1 MNLTQLKLFNELARE
16 LSFVKVAKL
25 NHISQPAV
33 SVHIKKLEHALGQQ
47 LLSRTSQSTELT
59 PEGLLILED
68 VKEILRLCENI
79 KVRADFSQGMLEGHV
94 RVAAIHSVGMYEL
107 GDFLPAF
114 MKIYPKVIVHLE
126 YRHSD
131 EIYEEILKERIDVG
145 IVAYP
150 HSRPGIDSIPYTE
163 DELVLIAGNKHWISH
178 KKTVSLQQINDE
190 AFIAFGERIPTRIAI
205 DKLLDDRKI
214 TVDIRMTHNN
224 IYTLKKAV
232 EAELG
237 IAIVPA
243 ATVNEEV
250 ERGILKRINI
260 KGAETSRPISI
271 LRQNNRKSSAP
282 VNLFVEKL
290 LTFNQH
296 RKPSVTALKN

>member
-47 LLSRTSQSTELT
+47 LFSRTSQTTELT
-59 PEGLLILED
+59 PEGLIILED
-68 VKEILRLCENI
+68 VKEIIRLCENI
-79 KVRADFSQGMLEGHV
+79 KVRADFSQGVLEGHV

-107 GDFLPAF
+107 GDFLAAF
-114 MKIYPKVIVHLE
+114 MKMYPKVIVHLE

-131 EIYEEILKERIDVG
+131 EIYQEIHKERIDVG

-150 HSRPGIDSIPYTE
+150 HSQPGIEAIPYAE

-178 KKTVSLQQINDE
+178 KKAVSLQQVHNE
-190 AFIAFGERIPTRIAI
+190 AFITFGEKIPTRIAI
-205 DKLLDDRKI
+205 DKLLESTRT

-250 ERGILKRINI
+250 ERGILKRIKI
-260 KGAETSRPISI
+260 KDAETRRPISI
-271 LRQNNRKSSAP
+271 LRQSNRKSSAP
-282 VNLFVEKL
+282 VNLFIEKL
-290 LTFNQH
+290 LAFNQH
-296 RKPSVTALKN
+296 RNRG

>member
-47 LLSRTSQSTELT
+47 LLSRTSQTTQLT

-79 KVRADFSQGMLEGHV
+79 KVRSNYHQGVMEGHV

-107 GDFLPAF
+107 GDFLASF
-114 MKIYPKVIVHLE
+114 MKAFPNIRVHLE
-126 YRHSD
+126 YRHSE
-131 EIYEEILKERIDVG
+131 EIYEDIQKEKIDVG

-150 HSRPGIDSIPYTE
+150 QNRPTIEAIPFSE
-163 DELVLIAGNKHWISH
+163 DQLVLITGNKHRLSH
-178 KKTVSLQQINDE
+178 KKSISLSQLEQE
-190 AFIAFGERIPTRIAI
+190 PFIAFGEGIPTRVAI
-205 DKLLDDRKI
+205 DALLGNNKVN
-214 TVDIRMTHNN
+214 VDIRMTHNN

-232 EAELG
+232 EAEVG
-237 IAIVPA
+237 VAIVPS
-243 ATVNEEV
+243 ATVGEEV
-250 ERGILKRINI
+250 ERGTLKRIKLNV
-260 KGAETSRPISI
+260 EDTRRPISVI
-271 LRQNNRKSSAP
+271 RLAGRKGSAP
-282 VNLFVEKL
+282 VNLFVERL
-290 LTFNQH
+290 LAFS
-296 RKPSVTALKN
+296 RG

>member
-1 MNLTQLKLFNELARE
+1 MNLMQLKLFNELARE

-47 LLSRTSQSTELT
+47 LLSRTSQTTQLT

-79 KVRADFSQGMLEGHV
+79 KVRSNFNQGILEGHV
-94 RVAAIHSVGMYEL
+94 RVAAIHSVGMYEI
-107 GDFLPAF
+107 GDFLASF
-114 MKIYPKVIVHLE
+114 MKVFPNIRVHLE

-131 EIYEEILKERIDVG
+131 DIYEDIQKEKIDVG

-150 HSRPGIDSIPYTE
+150 QARPKIDVLPFSE
-163 DELVLIAGNKHWISH
+163 DQLVLITGCRHRLAYKR
-178 KKTVSLQQINDE
+178 SLSLPQIQDE
-190 AFIAFGERIPTRIAI
+190 FFIAFGEGIPTRVAI
-205 DKLLDDRKI
+205 DRLLEKSGTD
-214 TVDIRMTHNN
+214 VNIRMTHNN
-224 IYTLKKAV
+224 VYTLKKAV

-237 IAIVPA
+237 VAIVPS

-250 ERGILKRINI
+250 EKGTLKRVKIN
-260 KGAETSRPISI
+260 AENTQRPISVI
-271 LRQNNRKSSAP
+271 RLAGRKGSAP
-282 VNLFVEKL
+282 VNLFIDKL
-290 LTFNQH
+290 LAFTSPQ
-296 RKPSVTALKN
+296 